1 MQPGLDALIAA
12 TATFVATHILLASA
26 PLRTPLAARLGERG
40 FMLLYSA
47 VALATFVWMISAW
60 RDAPFIGLWPGG
72 GGLAWVPVAVM
83 PVALLLAVCAFTTAS
98 PTLPAG
104 SEAMISPQNPA
115 PGIFRV
121 TRHPFLWSVVLWA
134 GAHVVARGDLAG
146 IVMMGGLAA
155 LAVAGMFHID
165 RKKEARLGAAWGP
178 ILMTT
183 SILPFKA
190 LAEGRTRMDWAGI
203 GWWRPLVALAL
214 YVILI
219 WLHPYAIG
227 VPAWPG

>member
-12 TATFVATHILLASA
+12 TATFVASHILLASA

-47 VALATFVWMISAW
+47 VALATFVWMIHAW
-60 RDAPFIGLWPGG
+60 RDAPVIPLWPGG
-72 GGLAWVPVAVM
+72 GALAWLPVAVM

-104 SEAMISPQNPA
+104 SEAMISARNQA

-134 GAHVVARGDLAG
+134 SAHIVARGDLAAL
-146 IVMMGGLAA
+146 VMMGGLAG

-165 RKKEARLGAAWGP
+165 HKKETRLGAAWGP

-183 SILPFKA
+183 SILPFRA

-203 GWWRPLVALAL
+203 GWWRPLVAAAL
-214 YVILI
+214 YIILV
-219 WLHPYAIG
+219 WLHPTIIG
-227 VPAWPG
+227 VPGWPA

>member
-1 MQPGLDALIAA
+1 MQPGIDALIAA

-47 VALATFVWMISAW
+47 VAVATFVWMVSAW
-60 RDAPFIGLWPGG
+60 RRAPFVLLWPGG
-72 GGLAWVPVAVM
+72 SGLDWVPVAIM

-134 GAHVVARGDLAG
+134 GAHVVARGDLASL
-146 IVMMGGLAA
+146 VMMGGLAA
-155 LAVAGMFHID
+155 LAVTGMFHID
-165 RKKEARLGAAWGP
+165 RKKEVRLGAAWGP

-183 SILPFKA
+183 SILPFRA
-190 LAEGRTRMDWAGI
+190 LAERRTHMDWPGI

-214 YVILI
+214 TVILI

-227 VPAWPG
+227 VPAWPV